1 MKFLRF
7 LPALCLASLIFWA
20 SSQPGGGV
28 ELFLH
33 ADKVVHFVVYGLLM
47 SACLYGAG
55 FPEFRQGILWA
66 ILCCLYGISDEWHQS
81 FVPGRDATVGDV
93 LADACGAICVLI
105 VFQLR
110 WKRRL
115 PGPRC
120 CGC

>member
-1 MKFLRF
+1 MKYFRF
-7 LPALCLASLIFWA
+7 LPAFFLASCIFWA

-28 ELFLH
+28 ELFIHSDKILH
-33 ADKVVHFVVYGLLM
+33 FLVYGLLM
-47 SACLYGAG
+47 YACLYGAD
-55 FPEFRQGILWA
+55 FPGLRQSILWA
-66 ILCCLYGISDEWHQS
+66 IFCCLYGLSDEWHQS

-115 PGPRC
+115 NA
-120 CGC
+120 